1 MTANYIDV
9 DVHKVDKY
17 GNSAVKPKRQG
28 STQTH
33 RRSVPV
39 NKIELLYTQLK
50 RSPRLKMQHRWRH
63 ERRFQK
69 KMQARL
75 FLSTHTT
82 TKNWW
87 ECLLRSPLSTSYWD
101 LLYNMGLILTATK
114 IWRLSLRI
122 SPSSD
127 FRLTA
132 SGETSSTFL
141 HIASH
146 QRQKFC
152 SNLSLRWPTS
162 WKLINT
168 DPGCTNQNQNGKGA
182 KTSNSNS
189 GCKKL

>member
-1 MTANYIDV
+1 MYIRLINTV
-9 DVHKVDKY
+9 TVPWSQRGRGQPRRTGALFRLTKSSS
-17 GNSAVKPKRQG
+17 SA
-28 STQTH
+28 H
-33 RRSVPV
+33 
-39 NKIELLYTQLK
+39 K

-141 HIASH
+141 HIASQ